1 MSEGQAPL
9 DRSMWSVT
17 PDGPIVGAE
26 PCQPSA
32 TQDSDPGDWGIART
46 GAGEQHHSALKIG
59 KHEIPSSL
67 FSRGRSSAIL
77 EVSQGMDTIPKGAS
91 P

>member
-32 TQDSDPGDWGIART
+32 TQDSDPGDWGHRENGCRRT
-46 GAGEQHHSALKIG
+46 A
-59 KHEIPSSL
+59 SL
-67 FSRGRSSAIL
+67 
-77 EVSQGMDTIPKGAS
+77 S
-91 P
+91 PQNRKA